1 MGRVVTGAV
10 VVVLAAS
17 LAAAESKPPR
27 ADAPRLLRDAVRTG
41 TIEDAAF
48 AAITDWIL
56 HEKEEAVAAGL
67 IEVLG
72 AIEPSATGIGAD
84 ARYDETAAAVLS
96 IFTRVLRDAQSN
108 RRPGAIEDELAALV
122 GVAAPVVAASLR
134 ETSAADR
141 ARLMA
146 AFRMLGPVAD
156 DLVPLLAD
164 GLRHSQ
170 REVRLG
176 SATALAA
183 LGRSAG
189 AALPALRRAA
199 DDPDPDVRAAAS
211 DALKKIR

>member
-1 MGRVVTGAV
+1 MGRVVSMAV
-10 VVVLAAS
+10 AVVLAAS
-17 LAAAESKPPR
+17 MAAAGTPGR
-27 ADAPRLLRDAVRTG
+27 ADAPRLLKDAVRTG

-72 AIEPSATGIGAD
+72 ALDPSAARIGGS

-108 RRPGAIEDELAALV
+108 RRPDAFEADLAALV

-134 ETSAADR
+134 ETAPADR

-146 AFRMLGPVAD
+146 AFGMLGPVAD
-156 DLVPLLAD
+156 DLVPLLAE

-170 REVRLG
+170 REVRVG
-176 SATALAA
+176 SATALSA
-183 LGRSAG
+183 LGRSA
-189 AALPALRRAA
+189 AAAVPALRAA
-199 DDPDPDVRAAAS
+199 AGDPDPDVRAAAT